1 MVYKTIKKLKLY
13 LKRNFIDILLISETH
28 FITKIY
34 FSIPR
39 YKLYYTNHPDGTAH
53 EGTAILRNN
62 RTLWTVKIRRNL
74 HSGYIIRTEKISIW
88 DTISHLLPTLI
99 QSKKGT
105 FWDIL
110 SYART
115 KIYSRRQLQ
124 QQTHSMGLM
133 FKNNKEQIIVKSNPR
148 EKLLICINWNTNILV
163 YWQKQNS
170 ASTRFLCNQWNLI
183 NIHRHTIKLR
193 LNFGPFSNNSNI
205 KHTSNSQKTNTTL
218 ARLKNQLGYL
228 QTNNTRQSKF
238 INKT

>member
-1 MVYKTIKKLKLY
+1 MSQRTKVLRYLETIEHYELLKYEEDSIQATSLE
-13 LKRNFIDILLISETH
+13 LKEFPYE
-28 FITKIY
+28 
-34 FSIPR
+34 IP
-39 YKLYYTNHPDGTAH
+39 
-53 EGTAILRNN
+53 
-62 RTLWTVKIRRNL
+62 
-74 HSGYIIRTEKISIW
+74 
-88 DTISHLLPTLI
+88 ISHLLPTLI

-110 SYART
+110 SNSRT

-183 NIHRHTIKLR
+183 NIHRHTNKLR
-193 LNFGPFSNNSNI
+193 LNLWPFSNNSNI

-228 QTNNTRQSKF
+228 QTNNTRQSKS
-238 INKT
+238 INET